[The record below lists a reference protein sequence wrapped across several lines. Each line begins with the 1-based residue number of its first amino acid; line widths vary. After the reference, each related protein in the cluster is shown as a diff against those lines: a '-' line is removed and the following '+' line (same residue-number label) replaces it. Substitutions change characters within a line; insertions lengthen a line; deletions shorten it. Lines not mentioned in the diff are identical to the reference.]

1 MVLGLKKENL
11 LLALSILG
19 LIVAAVAGLAEYVQ
33 WIGALCSG
41 FSTGCKET
49 AQFTLLGLPLW
60 IWGVGYY
67 LSLLLLLFFK
77 VRGAIFWWVAP
88 AIGVEFSLVWIMY
101 SISALCVFCL
111 ANLLVVLLILV
122 VFLEKERLW
131 QTLAVSL
138 LAFLISVFVITKENQ
153 TMASPMTKM
162 EDHESGIAAV
172 VKGQAIT
179 NRELENPLAF
189 KILDLE
195 KQIYKLKRDRLNDM
209 ITEMLLEG
217 EAHKKGIS
225 IQELIDDAILSKP
238 IEVSDDEV
246 EKFYI
251 ENRARWPEW
260 DGSEEDLK
268 KQIKASLTRQKAY
281 DKAKKFAWSLASKD
295 DVIVYLKEPQ
305 LPNADVSIG
314 DNMSDGPA
322 DAPVTI
328 VEFSDYEC
336 PVCRKTHVLTKEIK
350 EMYKGKI
357 RWVFK
362 DFPLRQHQWASL
374 AAEAARCAG
383 EQGKFWEY
391 QDRLYSSDKEL
402 TVEQLSFIAKDLGM
416 KPEPFAACLSNG
428 KYRNEVEKD
437 RQEGKV
443 NGVSTTPTYV
453 INGKFVPGAPTLE
466 QFKEMIEAELAKTKP
481 KS

>member
-1 MVLGLKKENL
+1 
-11 LLALSILG
+11 
-19 LIVAAVAGLAEYVQ
+19 
-33 WIGALCSG
+33 
-41 FSTGCKET
+41 
-49 AQFTLLGLPLW
+49 
-60 IWGVGYY
+60 
-67 LSLLLLLFFK
+67 
-77 VRGAIFWWVAP
+77 
-88 AIGVEFSLVWIMY
+88 
-101 SISALCVFCL
+101 
-111 ANLLVVLLILV
+111 
-122 VFLEKERLW
+122 
-131 QTLAVSL
+131 
-138 LAFLISVFVITKENQ
+138 
-153 TMASPMTKM
+153 
-162 EDHESGIAAV
+162 
-172 VKGQAIT
+172 
-179 NRELENPLAF
+179 
-189 KILDLE
+189 
-195 KQIYKLKRDRLNDM
+195 
-209 ITEMLLEG
+209 
-217 EAHKKGIS
+217 
-225 IQELIDDAILSKP
+225 
-238 IEVSDDEV
+238 
-246 EKFYI
+246 
-251 ENRARWPEW
+251 
-260 DGSEEDLK
+260 
-268 KQIKASLTRQKAY
+268 
-281 DKAKKFAWSLASKD
+281 
-295 DVIVYLKEPQ
+295 
-305 LPNADVSIG
+305 
-314 DNMSDGPA
+314 MSDGPA